1 MKTSIVTLS
10 QFVYY
15 IDSVP
20 DDTFFLY
27 INKVKNIVN
36 GESGQKYR
44 KRLAEIQDP
53 LFSKEKG
60 GSVDFTELF
69 KHAKML
75 KYLISI

>member
-44 KRLAEIQDP
+44 KRLAEI
-53 LFSKEKG
+53 
-60 GSVDFTELF
+60 
-69 KHAKML
+69 
-75 KYLISI
+75 